1 MNRRAT
7 RAELILVLRRS
18 LLLFVESVDLWYSKG
33 QPAANRVLRF
43 RCCLLR
49 AGDHFSA
56 GLDLT
61 DGTNMDGIAGANKD
75 VGRRAFRFRKL
86 AMAMQARNGE
96 PRRVSV
102 TTLTPVTPKPNSN
115 LAMLCQGVG
124 HFHRT
129 SSRKFYWCLHAR
141 HAARATV
148 WCHITNPRD
157 IFPRT
162 SRNLSR
168 P

>member
-1 MNRRAT
+1 M
-7 RAELILVLRRS
+7 VLRPS
-18 LLLFVESVDLWYSKG
+18 LLLLVESVNLRYSKG
-33 QPAANRVLRF
+33 QPAANRTLRF

-61 DGTNMDGIAGANKD
+61 DGTNMDGVAEANKD

-102 TTLTPVTPKPNSN
+102 TILTPSPPV
-115 LAMLCQGVG
+115 LAMLCEGWAIFTVLLIGSFTGACMHGTLHVLLCGV
-124 HFHRT
+124 T
-129 SSRKFYWCLHAR
+129 
-141 HAARATV
+141 
-148 WCHITNPRD
+148 
-157 IFPRT
+157 
-162 SRNLSR
+162 
-168 P
+168 